1 MGILL
6 SQIKW
11 GKVGEITPKW
21 GEVGIS
27 YSLLIRSADSFQ
39 RQQYM
44 GKQAPQRFARVAEDI
59 LFVGVHDR
67 QLDPKGRLALPASF
81 RPRLEP
87 RCFLSI
93 GRDKCVDILTAEA
106 FEAAAR
112 ESMEKVRNGEM
123 SLNQQRAQASNTFEV
138 AIDAQGRINI
148 EEKLREYAGLTL
160 NSRVVVSGSFDRV
173 EIWEPERHERVVLM
187 GIEQIAGSGE

>member
-1 MGILL
+1 M
-6 SQIKW
+6 
-11 GKVGEITPKW
+11 
-21 GEVGIS
+21 GIS

-39 RQQYM
+39 RQQDT